1 MSGLSNTRTY
11 EEKKRIRTQQV
22 RKQKNILYAVSIAIV
37 LLLIVTLCVK
47 LSSNP
52 NRAKA
57 SESGSYIYTSI
68 EVEEGDSLWSIAE
81 DNINNYTGTLSQYVE
96 EIACVNQL
104 SDDTIEAGSTLIIP
118 IFQSQAR

>member
-52 NRAKA
+52 NRAEA